1 MSLRLSLLGMLNN
14 HSMTG
19 YDLKKMADVSIAKFR
34 EAQTS
39 QVYRE
44 LNYME
49 EIGWLTS
56 VIEIQTEK
64 PNKRIYSITPAG
76 RQVFLD
82 WLTES
87 PLDEEK
93 LNISVFLMKTFFAG
107 DRSVVQ
113 NLEIFK
119 QFRQSCTIKL
129 ASVEASFA
137 ELAEF
142 QNKFPEHQNY
152 AFYWDFTSNFET
164 ALYKMCIG
172 WADQCIKAIETRSAS

>member
-1 MSLRLSLLGMLNN
+1 MSLRLSLLGMLSSHN
-14 HSMTG
+14 MTG
-19 YDLKKMADVSIAKFR
+19 YDLKKMADTTIAKFR

-49 EIGWLTS
+49 DIGWLTS

-76 RQVFLD
+76 REAFLK
-82 WLTES
+82 WLKES
-87 PLDEEK
+87 PLDEDK
-93 LNISVFLMKTFFAG
+93 LNVSVFLMKTFFAG
-107 DRSVVQ
+107 DRTVNE

-119 QFRQSCTIKL
+119 QFESACLTKL
-129 ASVEASFA
+129 AGIEASFT
-137 ELAEF
+137 ELTEF
-142 QNKFPEHQNY
+142 QSRLPEHQAH

-164 ALYKMCIG
+164 AFYKMCID
-172 WADQCIKAIETRSAS
+172 WADQCIKAIESRSIQ